1 MLAGTSDPEA
11 QVTRLA
17 LALLLML
24 AAAPAPAQPLA
35 EDPLASFA
43 DAMAPLPSTPPVESG
58 RTYVPVYS
66 SVMAGGGRTRI
77 DFAVTLSIH
86 NTSAREPLVL
96 SRIDYFDTAG
106 RVIQRYLAKPVAVRP
121 YGSVQIVV
129 AQSDIRGGLGAN
141 FVIDWEAPAR
151 IDEPAI
157 EAVMVSSY
165 GAQGYSFLSTG
176 RRVGR

>member
-1 MLAGTSDPEA
+1 MN
-11 QVTRLA
+11 RF
-17 LALLLML
+17 LALLAAIGL
-24 AAAPAPAQPLA
+24 AGALIAPAGAQTLT
-35 EDPLASFA
+35 EDPLAPFA
-43 DAMAPLPSTPPVESG
+43 EAFAPMPAAPLTEKG
-58 RTYVPVYS
+58 RTYLPVYS

-86 NTSAREPLVL
+86 NTSAALPLVL

-106 RVIQRYLAKPVAVRP
+106 RVIQRYLDKPVAVRP

-129 AQSDIRGGLGAN
+129 AQSDTRGGLAAN
-141 FVIDWEAPAR
+141 FVIDWESTAR

-165 GAQGYSFLSTG
+165 GAQGYSFLSQG
-176 RRVGR
+176 RRVSR